1 MAFKKG
7 DPKPR
12 GSGRTKGT
20 KNKAK
25 LIKIADFVLDN
36 EIDLAKELYQSI
48 QTIQDPVAKTKALMD
63 YYKFIDAPVKE
74 KVAESEDEESDLT
87 ESMDESVNILAL
99 TNGKN

>member
-7 DPKPR
+7 DPKPK
-12 GSGRTKGT
+12 GSGRTKGI

-48 QTIQDPVAKTKALMD
+48 QKIEDPVAKTKALME

-74 KVAESEDEESDLT
+74 KVAEAEDEESA
-87 ESMDESVNILAL
+87 SDESIDAPINILAL
-99 TNGKN
+99 TNGKS